1 MAYKSKARARENEKK
16 WRAANPDKMKAISK
30 RSHDKYRA
38 QHLEECRAARRK
50 YYWEHRDQE
59 LARAEQYRREHPD
72 RIAKIR
78 RRRTKAM
85 AHYLRLRQYGLS
97 QTTYDELL
105 AKQNGVCAICRLANP
120 NGRALS
126 VDHDHGTDV
135 VRGLLCL
142 HCNSGL
148 GQFRDDSEL
157 LRRALA
163 YMELS
168 RFAELE
174 KVS

>member
-1 MAYKSKARARENEKK
+1 
-16 WRAANPDKMKAISK
+16 
-30 RSHDKYRA
+30 
-38 QHLEECRAARRK
+38 
-50 YYWEHRDQE
+50 
-59 LARAEQYRREHPD
+59 
-72 RIAKIR
+72 
-78 RRRTKAM
+78 M

-97 QTTYDELL
+97 QTDYDELL
-105 AKQNGVCAICRLANP
+105 AKQDGVCAICHLANP

-126 VDHDHGTDV
+126 VDHDHETDA

-163 YMELS
+163 YMELAK
-168 RFAELE
+168 FTQLE